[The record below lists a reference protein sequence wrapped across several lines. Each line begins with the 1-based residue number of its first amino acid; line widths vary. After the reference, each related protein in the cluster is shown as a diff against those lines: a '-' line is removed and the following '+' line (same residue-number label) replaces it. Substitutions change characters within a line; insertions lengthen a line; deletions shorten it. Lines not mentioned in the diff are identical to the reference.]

1 MIREAGQQTSCP
13 VPTAPPG
20 GSRKEQDDS
29 INKQKGAL
37 KFRMP
42 AYNLGRCLSPAD
54 TFHWK
59 QKCSPA
65 SDPTCSL
72 ATPDFSASNSTQ
84 LWEAGGGGR
93 GASRA
98 IVQSPTAGPVSS
110 ALFPPAPEV
119 AMVSSA
125 LLIIKVAATLEL
137 TFLLGKVTRL
147 MSPTI
152 SPCPGELQR
161 KVAMNRKKNTT
172 PMITGGNTQLHRFVC
187 KK

>member
-29 INKQKGAL
+29 INKQKCAL

-65 SDPTCSL
+65 SDPTRSL

-84 LWEAGGGGR
+84 LREAGGR

-125 LLIIKVAATLEL
+125 LFIIKVAATLEL

-152 SPCPGELQR
+152 SPCPGELQS
-161 KVAMNRKKNTT
+161 KVAMNGKNHTNDYWRK
-172 PMITGGNTQLHRFVC
+172 
-187 KK
+187 